1 MRCAPIKTL
10 TQHTLT
16 NTQTHNMSKSVML
29 SLLAQG
35 NTGSEIMSIL
45 DAIVSD
51 NVSGYDYIESPMI
64 ESALGIPTLEEI
76 AF

>member
-1 MRCAPIKTL
+1 
-10 TQHTLT
+10 
-16 NTQTHNMSKSVML
+16 MSKQVLL

-35 NTGSEIMSIL
+35 NSGSELLSIL
-45 DAIVSD
+45 DAIVAD
-51 NVSGYDYIESPMI
+51 NVAGYDYIESAQL

>member
-1 MRCAPIKTL
+1 
-10 TQHTLT
+10 
-16 NTQTHNMSKSVML
+16 MSKSVML

-64 ESALGIPTLEEI
+64 ESAIGIPTLNEI

>member
-1 MRCAPIKTL
+1 MRGLGTL
-10 TQHTLT
+10 SP
-16 NTQTHNMSKSVML
+16 NTQFTTLFFFIMSKQVLL

-35 NTGSEIMSIL
+35 NNGSEILSIL
-45 DAIVSD
+45 DAIVAD
-51 NVSGYDYIESPMI
+51 NVSGYDYIESPQL